1 MKKTILFLIIFFS
14 LLITDCSFSQTGWYP
29 PQRLTNGYVDRYPAF
44 KSVNNTTYS
53 LNLSRDYEFFVFVRY
68 IQTYS
73 QICIG
78 KITSTGLMDSVFYL
92 TSGNFLRQYP
102 CISYG
107 HRNSYSDFISSSLVL
122 WETNENAKWD
132 IYGKY
137 YNRQTGWGSQFA
149 FDNSSSS
156 KSSPQCVCL
165 DSNNYAVTYV
175 KNGDIIFRTFNPV
188 TQAVT
193 YDTNLTATDTALCF
207 NPHVC
212 VWNENTIKYWVVTYE
227 KRKPD
232 SKRAIYFKRST
243 ALPNW
248 TAADTV
254 AYLGDNYFNSFSFM
268 SNYMY
273 PIGVSFTSD
282 RAGYKNIYA
291 TTIPMPT
298 GVPVQERV
306 FQNQGF
312 NFYDFYSVFYP
323 MITDYVYL
331 NASAMLK
338 KINDSVKVLLD
349 FTGSTGSLWK
359 DSTTICDTSKNTS
372 ITLGHGFNSGSYTWD
387 WVLYNKD
394 SANISQIWGRKKII
408 LLGNLSKISNIVP
421 DKYSLSQNY
430 PNPFNPSTTIRFQ
443 IKEMS
448 SPRSLSG
455 DMTTLKV
462 FDILGKE
469 IATLVNEKLKPG
481 EYEVTFNGSTI
492 PSGVYFYKLQSGDFT
507 DTKKLV
513 LLK

>member
-1 MKKTILFLIIFFS
+1 MKKIILFLVFS
-14 LLITDCSFSQTGWYP
+14 FLLLISNCSFSQTGWYQ

-44 KSVNNTTYS
+44 KSINNTTYT
-53 LNLSRDYEFFVFVRY
+53 LNLSKDYEFFVFVRY
-68 IQTYS
+68 IQPYS
-73 QICIG
+73 QICLG
-78 KITSTGLMDSVFYL
+78 KITSTGLTDSVLYL
-92 TSGNFLRQYP
+92 TSGNYLRQNP

-107 HRNSYSDFISSSLVL
+107 SRYYYSDFINSSLVL

-149 FDNSSSS
+149 FDNSSSN

-175 KNGDIIFRTFNPV
+175 KNGDIIFRTFNPI
-188 TQAVT
+188 TQTVT
-193 YDTNLTATDTALCF
+193 YDTNLTATDTALCS

-212 VWNENTIKYWVVTYE
+212 VWNDNTNKYYVVTYE

-232 SKRAIYFKRST
+232 SKRAIYFKRSS

-248 TAADTV
+248 TTADTV
-254 AYLGDNYFNSFSFM
+254 AYLGDNYFNSFSSM
-268 SNYMY
+268 TNYIY

-298 GVPVQERV
+298 GAPVQERV
-306 FQNQGF
+306 FQNQEF
-312 NFYDFYSVFYP
+312 NFYNFYSVYFP
-323 MITDYVYL
+323 IITDNVSI

-338 KINDSVKVLLD
+338 KNNDSVKVLLD
-349 FTGSTGSLWK
+349 FTSFFSPLRK
-359 DSTTICDTSKNTS
+359 DSTTICDTTKNTS
-372 ITLGHGFNSGSYTWD
+372 ITLGYGFTAGSNIWD
-387 WVLYNKD
+387 WVLYSKD
-394 SANISQIWGRKKII
+394 SANVSQIWGRKKII

-443 IKEMS
+443 IKD
-448 SPRSLSG
+448 LN
-455 DMTTLKV
+455 MTTLKV

-481 EYEVTFNGSTI
+481 EYEVIFNGSTI
-492 PSGVYFYKLQSGDFT
+492 PSGVYFYKLQSGNFT